1 MNVIGVALEELYRIF
16 AILNHDK
23 FNDDLP
29 EPVITIQKTTGSVL
43 GHFTPYKAWKNK
55 QNVENDNIET
65 DDSDETAYHEIN
77 IDPRW
82 FCNRTAEE
90 VVETLLHEMCHY
102 YNKLADIN
110 DCNGSNHN
118 KKFKSMAEKVG
129 LIVEKG
135 KSVGWGYTSLSDEL
149 KKYIEESIK
158 PNEKAFEYF
167 RSGNAISEGVRKP
180 RTKTLFV
187 YTCPDCGQTAKG
199 KKDIELKCGV
209 CDVNM
214 EIEDE
219 ESED

>member
-1 MNVIGVALEELYRIF
+1 MNVIGAALEELYRIF

-23 FNDDLP
+23 FGDDLT
-29 EPVITIQKTTGSVL
+29 EPVITIQKTRGNVL

-55 QNVENDNIET
+55 QNVEDGNAEA

-82 FCNRTAEE
+82 FCNRTPVE

-102 YNKLADIN
+102 CNELAGIN

-149 KKYIEESIK
+149 KEYVEENIK
-158 PNEKAFEYF
+158 PDEKAFEYF
-167 RSGNAISEGVRKP
+167 RAGKTVSEGIKKP
-180 RTKTLFV
+180 RSKNLFV

-199 KKDIELKCGV
+199 KRDIILKCGV
-209 CDVNM
+209 CDVDM
-214 EIEDE
+214 EIEDD
-219 ESED
+219 EDN